1 MSRKT
6 KIFEAF
12 GDKYRV
18 KQYSAVDGIDIF
30 DNSAIKTPME
40 ILAHT
45 EILVGKSWRPL
56 DDPDNIDRYI
66 KDRIAGLAP
75 RLVLSGIQSVVCTF
89 NFEFLESWKSVK
101 VPRRFMSSSDIVVSE
116 NVHGLIAQLVAAEVA
131 TLRELEEYYSLEDA
145 FGMLDVL
152 MAKGVNQAQAHED
165 AVAESKNK

>member
-6 KIFEAF
+6 KEFEAF
-12 GDKYRV
+12 GEKYRV

-56 DDPDNIDRYI
+56 NDAYNIDKYI
-66 KDRIAGLAP
+66 KDKIAGIAP
-75 RLVLSGIQSVVCTF
+75 RLVLNGIQSVVCSF
-89 NFEFLESWKSVK
+89 NFDFMESWRAVK
-101 VPRRFMSSSDIVVSE
+101 VPRRFMSSSEIIKSE
-116 NVHGLIAQLVAAEVA
+116 NVNGLIAQLVTAEVA
-131 TLRELEEYYSLEDA
+131 TMRELEEYYSLQDA
-145 FGMLDVL
+145 FGLLDIL

-165 AVAESKNK
+165 AVAEAKHK